1 MVPRLLLVLAVLGL
15 AACGASSPSAALAP
29 AATTPACT
37 PAPGDQRVD
46 GVLLHIP
53 PHARAPLPLV
63 LAFHGA
69 GGNGDEFAGYTGLS
83 DTADAHGFAVL
94 YPSASSRTHS
104 WALNRAKGTQDIDAL
119 RALLPKALAV
129 ACGDPKRVYATGVSN
144 GGGFT
149 ARVGCELQLA
159 AIAPVA
165 GGYRSLDDTCEHRTS
180 VLEIHGTNDK
190 IVPYDGKPPDRRGA
204 VPRYLDAWAD
214 RNGCSR
220 SVTTH
225 PRRSVTRL
233 RYTDCDAGLAVEHLR
248 LAGTDHGWPGA
259 DPPWPRQNPS
269 GLLANE
275 ATWRFFAG
283 KRSVQ

>member
-1 MVPRLLLVLAVLGL
+1 MVARLVLVLAVL
-15 AACGASSPSAALAP
+15 AFAVCDASNPSAALAP
-29 AATTPACT
+29 TATRTPCT
-37 PAPGDQRVD
+37 PASGDQRVD
-46 GVLLHIP
+46 GVLLHVP

-69 GGNGDEFAGYTGLS
+69 GGTGDGFALYTGLS
-83 DTADAHGFAVL
+83 ETADAHGFAVL
-94 YPSASSRTHS
+94 YPSASSRTHF
-104 WALNRAKGTQDIDAL
+104 WALNRNMGTRDIDAL
-119 RALLPKALAV
+119 RALLPKALTA
-129 ACGDPKRVYATGVSN
+129 ACGDPTRVYATGVSN

-165 GGYRSLDDTCEHRTS
+165 GGYRALDEACEHRTS
-180 VLEIHGTNDK
+180 VLEIHGTSDTV
-190 IVPYDGKPPDRRGA
+190 VPYDGKPPDRRGA

-225 PRRSVTRL
+225 PRRGVTRVH
-233 RYTDCDAGLAVEHLR
+233 YIDCDEGLAVEHLR

-259 DPPWPRQNPS
+259 DPPFPHHNPS
-269 GLLANE
+269 QLQANE
-275 ATWRFFAG
+275 ATWRFFAD
-283 KRSVQ
+283 KRSVE